1 MVNIQYL
8 EGKNNFDNFLLN
20 NKNELLLLI
29 FSASWCGPCQAFKKY
44 LSVSESDIL
53 FPGLQAVC
61 LDTDIESNEE
71 LCDFY
76 EIASLPT
83 YFFVYLDNE
92 NNLRATS
99 KKEGFSENGFVQNY
113 SEALEYFK
121 QFQQKIEENNEKT
134 NEIEKVNDKQELE
147 NNDELNNKSE

>member
-20 NKNELLLLI
+20 NKNEILLLI

-44 LSVSESDIL
+44 LSVPESDIL
-53 FPGLQAVC
+53 YPGLQAVC
-61 LDTDIESNEE
+61 LDTDMESNEE

-83 YFFVYLDNE
+83 YFF
-92 NNLRATS
+92 
-99 KKEGFSENGFVQNY
+99 
-113 SEALEYFK
+113 ALCEV
-121 QFQQKIEENNEKT
+121 ISIWMIT
-134 NEIEKVNDKQELE
+134 LHWRISILIRV
-147 NNDELNNKSE
+147 